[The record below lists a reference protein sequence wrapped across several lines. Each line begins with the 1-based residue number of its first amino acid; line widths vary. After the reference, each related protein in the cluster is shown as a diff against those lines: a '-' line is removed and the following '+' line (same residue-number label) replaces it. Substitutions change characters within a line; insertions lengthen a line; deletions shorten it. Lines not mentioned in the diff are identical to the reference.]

1 MAETIHIKLPDGSEK
16 EVPKGTT
23 ALEIA
28 KAISPRLAEAALVAK
43 VRPLSGNGSGMR
55 TGGAPVAPQRP
66 AGEAPA
72 PHSTAAQVS
81 ANGHLID
88 LSRPLEKDA
97 ELRILTE
104 KDPEA
109 LEVYRHSSAHL
120 LAAAVLEL
128 FPETKLGHGPATESG
143 FFYDF
148 YRPTPFTP
156 EDLEKI
162 EKKMQELVQQNL
174 PYARE
179 FLPRDEGLERFKNEG
194 DFMKCHFIEQFTRA
208 DEKISIYKTGKFLDF
223 CRGPHIPSTGKI
235 KAFKLLNIAGAYWLG
250 DEKNPQLQRIYGT
263 SFFSKK
269 DLDAYLH
276 QIEEAKKRDHRVLGK
291 QLDLFS
297 IQELAGPGL
306 IFWHP
311 KGGIIRKEMEDWMRE
326 QYLKR
331 GYSLVYT
338 PHVMRKQLW
347 QTSGHEGYYAQN
359 MFDTMELDDAEYRLK
374 PMNCPGHILIYKD
387 SLKSYRDLPV
397 RLGELGTVYRYER
410 SGVMHGLLRVRGFTQ
425 DDAHI
430 FCTPEQIEDEMAAC
444 LEFARDT
451 LHDFGFDQFV
461 TELSTWD
468 PAQGASFVGSAEQW
482 QHATSSLER
491 VLKRMGIEYKTIP
504 GEGAFYGPKIDIK
517 LVDAIGRL
525 WQLSTIQFDFNLPA
539 RFGLEYVAEDG
550 TRKQPVMVHRAL
562 YGSIERFFGVLI
574 EHYAGAFP
582 VWLSPVQVVVIPI
595 AERHVEYANKL
606 AAMLRGSA
614 AGSDSAELC
623 SAGRA
628 GAPVPTQPLPL
639 LSVRVEVDARNE
651 KMNAKIREHALQ
663 KVPFMLVVGDKE
675 AEAGKVNVR
684 TRGKEKT
691 EDMSAEEFGEKV
703 RNVIASRASSL

>member
-1 MAETIHIKLPDGSEK
+1 MADNIHIKLPDGSSK
-16 EVPKGTT
+16 EFPSGTT
-23 ALEIA
+23 ALDVA
-28 KAISPRLAEAALVAK
+28 KSISPRLADAALAA
-43 VRPLSGNGSGMR
+43 M
-55 TGGAPVAPQRP
+55 
-66 AGEAPA
+66 AGEGARP
-72 PHSTAAQVS
+72 T
-81 ANGHLID
+81 LID
-88 LSRPLEKDA
+88 LTRPLEKDTD
-97 ELRILTE
+97 LRILTE
-104 KDPEA
+104 RDPEA

-156 EDLEKI
+156 EDLDKI

-179 FLPRDEGLERFKNEG
+179 FLPRDQGLERFKHEG
-194 DFMKCHFIEQFTRA
+194 DFMKCHFIEQFTKPE
-208 DEKISIYKTGKFLDF
+208 EKISIYKTGKFLDF
-223 CRGPHIPSTGKI
+223 CRGPHLPSTGKI

-269 DLDAYLH
+269 DLDNFLH
-276 QIEEAKKRDHRVLGK
+276 QIEEAKKRDHRVLGQ

-311 KGGIIRKEMEDWMRE
+311 KGGIIRKEMEDWMRAE
-326 QYLKR
+326 YLKR
-331 GYSLVYT
+331 GYSLVCT

-347 QTSGHEGYYAQN
+347 QTSGHEGYYADN
-359 MFDTMELDDAEYRLK
+359 MFSVMELDDAEYRLK

-430 FCTPEQIEDEMAAC
+430 FCTPAQIEDEIASC
-444 LEFARDT
+444 VEFAADT
-451 LHDFGFDQFV
+451 LKDFGFDRFI
-461 TELSTWD
+461 TELSTWN
-468 PAQGASFVGSAEQW
+468 PADKKNFVGSEDQW
-482 QHATSSLER
+482 NLATESLEK
-491 VLKRMGIEYKTIP
+491 VLKRLNIEYKTIP
-504 GEGAFYGPKIDIK
+504 GEAAFYGPKIDIK

-525 WQLSTIQFDFNLPA
+525 WQLSTVQFDFNLPA
-539 RFGLEYVAEDG
+539 RFNLEYVAEDG
-550 TRKQPVMVHRAL
+550 TRKQPLMVHRAL

-582 VWLSPVQVVVIPI
+582 VWLSPVQVALIPI
-595 AERHVEYANKL
+595 AERHVEYANKV
-606 AAMLRGSA
+606 A
-614 AGSDSAELC
+614 AGL
-623 SAGRA
+623 RA
-628 GAPVPTQPLPL
+628 GG
-639 LSVRVEVDARNE
+639 VRVEVDARNE
-651 KMNAKIREHALQ
+651 KMNAKIREHAMQ

-691 EDMSAEEFGEKV
+691 EDMGAEEFGEKIKKL
-703 RNVIASRASSL
+703 IAERASGIS

>member
-1 MAETIHIKLPDGSEK
+1 MSDNIHIKLPDGSDK
-16 EVPKGTT
+16 EFPQGTT
-23 ALEIA
+23 ALDVA
-28 KAISPRLAEAALVAK
+28 KSISPRLADAALAAK
-43 VRPLSGNGSGMR
+43 TNGD
-55 TGGAPVAPQRP
+55 
-66 AGEAPA
+66 
-72 PHSTAAQVS
+72 
-81 ANGHLID
+81 LID
-88 LSRPLEKDA
+88 LTRPLDTDI

-109 LEVYRHSSAHL
+109 LGVYRHSSAHL

-179 FLPRDEGLERFKNEG
+179 FLPRDEGLQRFKSEG
-194 DFMKCHFIEQFTRA
+194 DFMKCHFIEQFTRP

-269 DLDAYLH
+269 DLDQYLH
-276 QIEEAKKRDHRVLGK
+276 QIEEAKKRDHRVIGQ

-311 KGGIIRKEMEDWMRE
+311 KGGIIRKEMEDWMRD
-326 QYLKR
+326 QYIKR

-359 MFDTMELDDAEYRLK
+359 MFDVMELDDAEYRLK
-374 PMNCPGHILIYKD
+374 PMNCPGHILIYQD
-387 SLKSYRDLPV
+387 SLKSYRDLPM

-430 FCTPEQIEDEMAAC
+430 FCTPEQIEKEIADC

-451 LHDFGFDQFV
+451 LHDFGFDKFV

-468 PAQGASFVGSAEQW
+468 PAQGASFVGSEDQW
-482 QHATSSLER
+482 KLATSSLEN
-491 VLKRMGIEYKTIP
+491 VLKRLNIEYATVP

-525 WQLSTIQFDFNLPA
+525 WQLSTVQFDFNLPA

-595 AERHVEYANKL
+595 AERHVEYANKV
-606 AAMLRGSA
+606 AAMLRGDSGSNVSQNRGEVGHPQGLDESPV
-614 AGSDSAELC
+614 AGTPHVS
-623 SAGRA
+623 
-628 GAPVPTQPLPL
+628 PVLRDL
-639 LSVRVEVDARNE
+639 GKLSVRVEVDARNE
-651 KMNAKIREHALQ
+651 KMNAKIREHAMQ

-675 AEAGKVNVR
+675 AEVGKVNVR

-691 EDMSAEEFGEKV
+691 EDMGAEEFGEKITSL
-703 RNVIASRASSL
+703 IAEKSANL

>member
-1 MAETIHIKLPDGSEK
+1 MSEVIHVKLPDGSTK

-23 ALEIA
+23 AFDIA
-28 KAISPRLAEAALVAK
+28 KSISPRLADAALAAK
-43 VRPLSGNGSGMR
+43 TNGD
-55 TGGAPVAPQRP
+55 
-66 AGEAPA
+66 
-72 PHSTAAQVS
+72 
-81 ANGHLID
+81 LID
-88 LSRPLEKDA
+88 LARPLEKDTD
-97 ELRILTE
+97 LRLLTE
-104 KDPEA
+104 RDPEA

-128 FPETKLGHGPATESG
+128 FPETKLGHGPSTENG

-148 YRPTPFTP
+148 YRETPFTP

-162 EKKMQELVQQNL
+162 EKKMHELVQQDL

-179 FLPRDEGLERFKNEG
+179 FLPRTEGLEKFKGEG
-194 DFMKCHFIEQFTRA
+194 DFMKCHFIEQFTKP

-235 KAFKLLNIAGAYWLG
+235 KAFKLMNIAGAYWLG

-269 DLDAYLH
+269 DLDAYLNS
-276 QIEEAKKRDHRVLGK
+276 IEEAKKRDHRVLGK

-311 KGGIIRKEMEDWMRE
+311 KGGIIRKEMEDWMRD
-326 QYLKR
+326 QYVKR

-338 PHVMRKQLW
+338 PHVMRRQLFF
-347 QTSGHEGYYAQN
+347 TSGHEGYYAQN
-359 MFDTMELDDAEYRLK
+359 FFDFMELDDAEYRVK
-374 PMNCPGHILIYKD
+374 PMNCPGHILIYQD

-430 FCTPEQIEDEMAAC
+430 FCTPEQIEKEIADC
-444 LEFARDT
+444 VEFARDV
-451 LHDFGFDQFV
+451 LKDFGFDKFQ

-468 PAQGASFVGSAEQW
+468 PNDRKSFVGSEEQW
-482 QHATSSLER
+482 NMASASLEN
-491 VLKRMGIEYKTIP
+491 VLKRLNIEYKVIP
-504 GEGAFYGPKIDIK
+504 GEAAFYGPKIDIK

-525 WQLSTIQFDFNLPA
+525 WQLSTVQFDFNLPQ
-539 RFGLEYVAEDG
+539 RFNLEYVAEDG
-550 TRKQPVMVHRAL
+550 SRKQPLMVHRAL
-562 YGSIERFFGVLI
+562 YGSVERFFGVLI

-582 VWLSPVQVVVIPI
+582 VWLSPVQAVMIPI
-595 AERHVEYANKL
+595 AERHVDYANKV
-606 AAMLRGSA
+606 AAQLKA
-614 AGSDSAELC
+614 AG
-623 SAGRA
+623 
-628 GAPVPTQPLPL
+628 
-639 LSVRVEVDARNE
+639 VRVEVDGRNE
-651 KMNAKIREHALQ
+651 KMNAKIREHAMQ
-663 KVPFMLVVGDKE
+663 KVPFLLVVGDKE
-675 AEAGKVNVR
+675 SEAGKVNVR

-691 EDMSAEEFGEKV
+691 EDMAASEFVEKIRKLIAEKSA
-703 RNVIASRASSL
+703 NL

>member
-1 MAETIHIKLPDGSEK
+1 MADSIRVKLPDGSVK
-16 EVPKGTT
+16 EVAKGTT
-23 ALEIA
+23 ALEVA
-28 KAISPRLAEAALVAK
+28 KSISPRLADAALVAK
-43 VRPLSGNGSGMR
+43 TDGN
-55 TGGAPVAPQRP
+55 
-66 AGEAPA
+66 
-72 PHSTAAQVS
+72 
-81 ANGHLID
+81 LID
-88 LSRPLEKDA
+88 LGKPLESDTD
-97 ELRILTE
+97 LRLLTE
-104 KDPEA
+104 KDPES

-162 EKKMQELVQQNL
+162 EKKMQELVQQDI

-179 FLPRDEGLERFKNEG
+179 FLPRDRGLAEFKKEG
-194 DFMKCHFIEQFTRA
+194 DFMKCHFIEQFTKP
-208 DEKISIYKTGKFLDF
+208 DEKISIYRTGKFTDF

-263 SFFSKK
+263 SFFSRK
-269 DLDAYLH
+269 DLDEYLKH
-276 QIEEAKKRDHRVLGK
+276 IEETKKRDHRVLGK

-311 KGGIIRKEMEDWMRE
+311 KGGIIRKEMEDWMRSE
-326 QYLKR
+326 YLKR

-338 PHVMRKQLW
+338 PHVARRQLFY
-347 QTSGHEGYYAQN
+347 TSGHEGYYSQN
-359 MFDTMELDDAEYRLK
+359 MFDAMELDDAEYRLK
-374 PMNCPGHILIYKD
+374 PMNCPGHILVYKD

-430 FCTPEQIEDEMAAC
+430 FCTPEQIEGEIASC
-444 LEFARDT
+444 LEFALDV
-451 LHDFGFDQFV
+451 LKDFGFDKFQ
-461 TELSTWD
+461 TELSTWNPED
-468 PAQGASFVGSAEQW
+468 RKNFVGSEEQW
-482 QHATSSLER
+482 NHATQSLEK
-491 VLKRMGIEYKTIP
+491 VLKERGIDYKTIP
-504 GEGAFYGPKIDIK
+504 GEAAFYGPKIDIK

-525 WQLSTIQFDFNLPA
+525 WQLSTVQFDFNLPQ

-550 TRKQPVMVHRAL
+550 SRKQPVMVHRAL
-562 YGSIERFFGVLI
+562 YGSVERFFGVLI

-582 VWLSPVQVVVIPI
+582 AWLSPVQAVMIPI
-595 AERHVEYANKL
+595 SERHAEYANKVASQL
-606 AAMLRGSA
+606 KAIG
-614 AGSDSAELC
+614 
-623 SAGRA
+623 
-628 GAPVPTQPLPL
+628 
-639 LSVRVEVDARNE
+639 VRVEVDARNE
-651 KMNAKIREHALQ
+651 KMNAKIREHAMQ
-663 KVPFMLVVGDKE
+663 KVPFLLVVGDKE

-691 EDMSAEEFGEKV
+691 EDMLAPEFVEKI
-703 RNVIASRASSL
+703 RKLIEQKSPAL

>member
-1 MAETIHIKLPDGSEK
+1 MADSIHVKLPDGSVK

-23 ALEIA
+23 ALDIA
-28 KAISPRLAEAALVAK
+28 KSIGQRLADATLVAK
-43 VRPLSGNGSGMR
+43 TNGD
-55 TGGAPVAPQRP
+55 
-66 AGEAPA
+66 
-72 PHSTAAQVS
+72 
-81 ANGHLID
+81 LID
-88 LSRPLEKDA
+88 VTRPLEKDTD
-97 ELRILTE
+97 LRLLTDR
-104 KDPEA
+104 DPEA

-128 FPETKLGHGPATESG
+128 FPETKLGHGPPTDTG

-156 EDLEKI
+156 EDLQKI
-162 EKKMQELVQQNL
+162 EKKMQELVQQDI

-179 FLPRDEGLERFKNEG
+179 FLPRNEGLEKFKGED
-194 DFMKCHFIEQFTRA
+194 DFMKCHFIEQFTKP

-269 DLDAYLH
+269 DLDDFINK
-276 QIEEAKKRDHRVLGK
+276 QEEAKKRDHRVLGQ

-311 KGGIIRKEMEDWMRE
+311 KGGIIRKEMEDWMRD

-338 PHVMRKQLW
+338 PHVARRQLW
-347 QTSGHEGYYAQN
+347 QTSGHEGYYASN
-359 MFDTMELDDAEYRLK
+359 MFDVMELDDAEYRMK
-374 PMNCPGHILIYKD
+374 PMNCPFHILIYKD

-430 FCTPEQIEDEMAAC
+430 FCTPEQIEKEIADC
-444 LEFARDT
+444 VEFARDV
-451 LHDFGFDQFV
+451 LKDFGFDKFQ
-461 TELSTWD
+461 TELSTWN
-468 PAQGASFVGSAEQW
+468 PADRRNFVGSDEQW
-482 QHATSSLER
+482 NGATHSLEK
-491 VLKRMGIEYKTIP
+491 VLNELNIEYTTIP
-504 GEGAFYGPKIDIK
+504 GEAAFYGPKIDIK

-525 WQLSTIQFDFNLPA
+525 WQLSTVQFDFNLPQ

-550 TRKQPVMVHRAL
+550 SRKQPVMVHRAL
-562 YGSIERFFGVLI
+562 YGSVERFFGVLI

-582 VWLSPVQVVVIPI
+582 VWLSPVQAVMIPI
-595 AERHVEYANKL
+595 SERHAEYANKVADQL
-606 AAMLRGSA
+606 KAVG
-614 AGSDSAELC
+614 
-623 SAGRA
+623 
-628 GAPVPTQPLPL
+628 
-639 LSVRVEVDARNE
+639 VRVHVDARNE
-651 KMNAKIREHALQ
+651 KMNAKIREHAMQ
-663 KVPFMLVVGDKE
+663 KVPFLLVVGDKE
-675 AEAGKVNVR
+675 AEAGNVNVR

-691 EDMSAEEFGEKV
+691 EDMPAVEFVARIKGLIEQK
-703 RNVIASRASSL
+703 SPGL